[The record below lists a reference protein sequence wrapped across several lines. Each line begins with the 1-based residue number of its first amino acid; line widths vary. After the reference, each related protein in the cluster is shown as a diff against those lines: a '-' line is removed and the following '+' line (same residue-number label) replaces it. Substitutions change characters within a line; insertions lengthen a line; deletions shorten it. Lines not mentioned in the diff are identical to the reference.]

1 VIGAKVVILTVP
13 WNAME
18 ETLRLVGDL
27 KGTVVV
33 DVSFPY
39 KKSQREALRGST
51 AEEIPAMAPRG
62 TRDKGLEPR
71 TCKTPHRPGS

>member
-1 VIGAKVVILTVP
+1 VIGANVVILTVP

-18 ETLRLVGDL
+18 VTLRLVGDL

-51 AEEIPAMAPRG
+51 AEEIPAMAPEARVIKAWNHVHAKHL
-62 TRDKGLEPR
+62 TD
-71 TCKTPHRPGS
+71 PGS